1 MIEFEG
7 VGPNLNE
14 TLEIRIGNEAVV
26 GKDLHG
32 GRTSV
37 VARVEPALNTGT
49 VVGDAGDQTD
59 GRLHEVKR
67 NWANEMSGNSQ
78 EEIVGLDHGDETVKL
93 LMGLEEE
100 RIELF

>member
-1 MIEFEG
+1 M
-7 VGPNLNE
+7 
-14 TLEIRIGNEAVV
+14 R
-26 GKDLHG
+26 
-32 GRTSV
+32 RW
-37 VARVEPALNTGT
+37 RV
-49 VVGDAGDQTD
+49 
-59 GRLHEVKR
+59 HEVKR